1 VASFDTF
8 DSVRLDAL
16 RVQRLQAI
24 LLSTFAFIAML
35 LAAVGVH
42 GLMAQSVVE
51 RTREMGIRMA
61 LGARLR
67 EIFGSAVAPGLRLAA
82 LGTILGLALA
92 AACSRLLTSFI
103 YGVAPTDPATF
114 VLVAAILLV
123 VALAASAIAAL
134 RLLRLDPAMTL
145 RQE

>member
-1 VASFDTF
+1 
-8 DSVRLDAL
+8 
-16 RVQRLQAI
+16 
-24 LLSTFAFIAML
+24 
-35 LAAVGVH
+35 
-42 GLMAQSVVE
+42 
-51 RTREMGIRMA
+51 
-61 LGARLR
+61 
-67 EIFGSAVAPGLRLAA
+67 
-82 LGTILGLALA
+82 LALA